1 MPSEQRPVVC
11 TLTASAAAGQA
22 FEWSDLSDQAIAV
35 QSVPGGAR
43 MRLPS
48 DLESHITD
56 LTRREADCCAFLDFR
71 STVVDG
77 ELILDI
83 TSPNPDALP
92 VIALLT
98 GVQSGE

>member
-11 TLTASAAAGQA
+11 TITVSAAVGQA
-22 FEWSDLSDQAIAV
+22 FEWSDLSEQAIAV
-35 QSVPGGAR
+35 QTLPVGAR
-43 MRLPS
+43 IRFPS

-56 LTRREADCCAFLDFR
+56 LTRREAGCCAFLDFS